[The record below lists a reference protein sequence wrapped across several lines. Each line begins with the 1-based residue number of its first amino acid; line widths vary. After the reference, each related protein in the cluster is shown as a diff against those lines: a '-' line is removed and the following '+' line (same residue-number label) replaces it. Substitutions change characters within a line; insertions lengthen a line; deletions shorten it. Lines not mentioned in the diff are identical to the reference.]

1 MSFRKNIE
9 PQDVSISSFQVH
21 KTFTFND
28 TDSGSGFFSSHII
41 KGTDANLYDFKLNT
55 ATSTTISESSYYR
68 VPTYHAINNLYYKDI
83 VGMRG
88 YIDYIRGVPTSS
100 NAVIEY
106 ESTNHLEN
114 TTITLKRPYTRQLHD
129 TATVISIPQKYYGEY
144 IKPHSV
150 RITDDSTDS
159 TIIIQDDGYGN
170 LYDTAYSASY
180 ANRTPTHSPAYS
192 GSVVGNIF
200 YNDGIAVITD
210 TGSYFNTA
218 AKSGSDGFSF
228 RFNSTQ
234 TIYEREYVCS
244 VGESEFQHTTNKSLR
259 VDRSGSIL
267 MSTGSNPY
275 FSGTAFSG
283 SAQSLENT
291 VYDEF
296 PYHLVGYSTSSY
308 DIVGGYQT
316 DGKLIGQ
323 ATHSEFATYVTG
335 IGLYNDQN
343 ELLAI
348 GKTAKPIKND
358 KELAL
363 TFVVRFDTN

>member
-9 PQDVSISSFQVH
+9 PSDVLISSFQVH
-21 KTFTFND
+21 KTFTFTD
-28 TDSGSGFFSSHII
+28 TDSGSGFFAVPLI
-41 KGTDANLYDFKLNT
+41 KGSDSNLYDFSAT
-55 ATSTTISESSYYR
+55 ADSSTFSGSTYYH
-68 VPTYHAINNLYYKDI
+68 VPTYHEINNLYYKDI
-83 VGMRG
+83 NTMRG

-114 TTITLKRPYTRQLHD
+114 TTITLKRPYTRQLHN

-192 GSVVGNIF
+192 GSVIGNIF

-234 TIYEREYVCS
+234 TIYEREYTCPA
-244 VGESEFQHTTNKSLR
+244 GENEFQFTNNKSAR
-259 VDRSGSIL
+259 VGRSGSISIPTFPITQYTNTIDDNFMYDGL
-267 MSTGSNPY
+267 GYATGS
-275 FSGTAFSG
+275 FDS
-283 SAQSLENT
+283 
-291 VYDEF
+291 
-296 PYHLVGYSTSSY
+296 VGYNMGSEFLGVT
-308 DIVGGYQT
+308 
-316 DGKLIGQ
+316 
-323 ATHSEFATYVTG
+323 THSEFATYVTA
-335 IGLYNDQN
+335 IGLYNDEN
-343 ELLAI
+343 ELLAV
-348 GKTAKPIKND
+348 GKPAMPIKNE
-358 KELAL
+358 KELSL

>member
-41 KGTDANLYDFKLNT
+41 KGSDANLYDFNLST
-55 ATSTTISESSYYR
+55 ATSTTISESTYYR
-68 VPTYHAINNLYYKDI
+68 VPTYQAINNLYYKNI
-83 VGMRG
+83 ATMRG

-100 NAVIEY
+100 DAVIEY

-114 TTITLKRPYTRQLHD
+114 TTLTLKRPYTRQLHD
-129 TATVISIPQKYYGEY
+129 TATVISIPQKFYGEF

-159 TIIIQDDGYGN
+159 TIVIQDDGYGN

-218 AKSGSDGFSF
+218 AKSGSDGFVF
-228 RFNSTQ
+228 QFKGAQ

-244 VGESEFQHTTNKSLR
+244 VGENEFEHTTNKTLR
-259 VDRSGSIL
+259 VGGSGSIL

-275 FSGTAFSG
+275 FSNSTNS
-283 SAQSLENT
+283 STQSLENT
-291 VYDEF
+291 IYDEF

-323 ATHSEFATYVTG
+323 ATHSEFATYVTA
-335 IGLYNDQN
+335 IGLYNDEN

-348 GKTAKPIKND
+348 GKIAKPVKNE
-358 KELAL
+358 KEMAL
-363 TFVVRFDTN
+363 SFVVRFDTN

>member
-1 MSFRKNIE
+1 
-9 PQDVSISSFQVH
+9 
-21 KTFTFND
+21 
-28 TDSGSGFFSSHII
+28 
-41 KGTDANLYDFKLNT
+41 
-55 ATSTTISESSYYR
+55 
-68 VPTYHAINNLYYKDI
+68 
-83 VGMRG
+83 MRG

-100 NAVIEY
+100 DAVIEY
-106 ESTNHLEN
+106 KSTNHLEN
-114 TTITLKRPYTRQLHD
+114 TVLTLKRPYTRQLHD
-129 TATVISIPQKYYGEY
+129 TATVISIPQKYYGEH
-144 IKPHSV
+144 IKPYSV

-170 LYDTAYSASY
+170 LYDVAYSASY
-180 ANRTPTHSPAYS
+180 ASRTPTHSPAYS
-192 GSVVGNIF
+192 GSVIGNIF

-218 AKSGSDGFSF
+218 AKSGSDGFTF

-244 VGESEFQHTTNKSLR
+244 VGENEFQHTTNKTLR
-259 VDRSGSIL
+259 VDGSGSIL
-267 MSTGSNPY
+267 MSTGSNPM
-275 FSGTAFSG
+275 
-283 SAQSLENT
+283 
-291 VYDEF
+291 YDEF
-296 PYHLVGYSTSSY
+296 PYHLVGYVTSSY

-335 IGLYNDQN
+335 IGLYNDEN

-348 GKTAKPIKND
+348 GKIAKPVKND

-363 TFVVRFDTN
+363 SFVVRFDTN

>member
-28 TDSGSGFFSSHII
+28 TDSGSGFFSFHII
-41 KGTDANLYDFKLNT
+41 KGSDANLYDFNLST
-55 ATSTTISESSYYR
+55 ATSTTISESTYYR
-68 VPTYHAINNLYYKDI
+68 VPTYQSINNLYYKNI
-83 VGMRG
+83 ATMRG

-100 NAVIEY
+100 DAVIEY

-114 TTITLKRPYTRQLHD
+114 TVLTLKKPYTRQLHD
-129 TATVISIPQKYYGEY
+129 TATVISIPQKYYGEH

-180 ANRTPTHSPAYS
+180 ASRTPTHSPAYS

-218 AKSGSDGFSF
+218 AKSGSDGFTF

-244 VGESEFQHTTNKSLR
+244 VGENEFEHTTNKTLR
-259 VDRSGSIL
+259 VDGSGSIL
-267 MSTGSNPY
+267 MSSGSNPY
-275 FSGTAFSG
+275 FSNDTNPSTH
-283 SAQSLENT
+283 SLENT
-291 VYDEF
+291 MYDEF
-296 PYHLVGYSTSSY
+296 PYHLVGYATSSY

-323 ATHSEFATYVTG
+323 ATHSELATYVTG
-335 IGLYNDQN
+335 IGLYNDEN

-348 GKTAKPIKND
+348 GKIAKPVKND

-363 TFVVRFDTN
+363 SFVVRFDTN

>member
-28 TDSGSGFFSSHII
+28 TDSGSGFFSFHII
-41 KGTDANLYDFKLNT
+41 KGSDANLYDFNLST
-55 ATSTTISESSYYR
+55 ATSTTISESTYYR
-68 VPTYHAINNLYYKDI
+68 VPTYQSINNLYYKNI
-83 VGMRG
+83 ATMRG

-100 NAVIEY
+100 DAVIEY

-114 TTITLKRPYTRQLHD
+114 TVLTLKKPYTRQLHD
-129 TATVISIPQKYYGEY
+129 TATVISIPQKYYGEH

-180 ANRTPTHSPAYS
+180 ASRTPTHSPAYS

-218 AKSGSDGFSF
+218 AKSGSDGFTF

-244 VGESEFQHTTNKSLR
+244 VGENEFEHTTNKTLR
-259 VDRSGSIL
+259 VDGSGSIL
-267 MSTGSNPY
+267 MSSGSNPY
-275 FSGTAFSG
+275 FSNDTNPSTH
-283 SAQSLENT
+283 SLENT
-291 VYDEF
+291 MYDEF
-296 PYHLVGYSTSSY
+296 PYHLVGYATSSY

-335 IGLYNDQN
+335 IGLYNDEN

-348 GKTAKPIKND
+348 GKIAKPVKND

-363 TFVVRFDTN
+363 SFVVRFDTN